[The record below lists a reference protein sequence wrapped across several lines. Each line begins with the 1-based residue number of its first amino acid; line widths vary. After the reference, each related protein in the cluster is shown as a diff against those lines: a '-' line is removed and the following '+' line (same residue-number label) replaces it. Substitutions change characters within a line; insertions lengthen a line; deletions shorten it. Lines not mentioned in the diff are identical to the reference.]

1 MLGVGWTEMLVIG
14 VVALIVIGPREL
26 PALMQRLGKI
36 VGTIRRMG
44 TEFQREINKTTGL
57 DQVTDLRKSITEPLK
72 KTTAEIRKEF
82 NAIGANG
89 TVKPSGAIKP
99 ADPKVES
106 VVDSIKQQAGMTTP
120 GDAAKT
126 GTASTL
132 PPVVNPS
139 TAAPAAAATTAAAT
153 PVKAARLPK
162 VTAAPTA
169 PVVAADLPTIEASS
183 TATPEPVAKTPRKRT
198 AKPKPV
204 ESPGPIEAIA
214 PGDKPTRKPRKKATP
229 PVAPASSEPEADKPA
244 EGA

>member
-44 TEFQREINKTTGL
+44 SEFQREINKTTGL

-89 TVKPSGAIKP
+89 TVKPTGAIKP
-99 ADPKVES
+99 TDPKVES
-106 VVDSIKQQAGMTTP
+106 VVDSIKQQAGMTAT
-120 GDAAKT
+120 
-126 GTASTL
+126 
-132 PPVVNPS
+132 PS
-139 TAAPAAAATTAAAT
+139 TTAPSTATPAAAAAPAAVATTT
-153 PVKAARLPK
+153 PVKAATLPK
-162 VTAAPTA
+162 VTAPAPTA

-183 TATPEPVAKTPRKRT
+183 PATPEPVAKTPRKRV

-214 PGDKPTRKPRKKATP
+214 PGEKPVRKPRKKATSP
-229 PVAPASSEPEADKPA
+229 AAPTSSSSEPEADKPA